1 MFLNAEVNWGLFDF
15 IIMGLLLILVGVGI
29 NFIENRTQNL
39 KKRILF
45 IGILILIFM
54 VIWVELAVGV
64 FGLPFAGN

>member
-1 MFLNAEVNWGLFDF
+1 MFLYAEVNWGLFDF

>member
-64 FGLPFAGN
+64 FGSPFAGN

>member
-15 IIMGLLLILVGVGI
+15 IIMGFLLILVGIGI

-45 IGILILIFM
+45 IGVLILMFM
-54 VIWVELAVGV
+54 IIWVELAVGV
-64 FGLPFAGN
+64 FGSPFAGN

>member
-45 IGILILIFM
+45 IGVLILMFM
-54 VIWVELAVGV
+54 IIWVELAVGV
-64 FGLPFAGN
+64 FGSPFAGN

>member
-15 IIMGLLLILVGVGI
+15 IIMGLLLILVGIGI

-54 VIWVELAVGV
+54 IIWIELAVGV
-64 FGLPFAGN
+64 FGSPFAGN